1 MSIPTP
7 DPNLKA
13 RLEAAVGKELEGND
27 EIMAL
32 LTNARGQYKEV
43 DVNGVI
49 VKIRPVIP
57 KKARHISDDM
67 QKTEDRTLD
76 LVEDTTY
83 NLLAQMCVEAPY
95 TNPETWKIVDD
106 ESGIAVDLLKRFF
119 DIANDTSVKI
129 KAFRPK

>member
-13 RLEAAVGKELEGND
+13 RLEAAVGKEIEGND

-32 LTNARGQYKEV
+32 LTNAKGQYKEV
-43 DVNGVI
+43 DVNGVL

-83 NLLAQMCVEAPY
+83 NLLAQMCVESPY

-129 KAFRPK
+129 KNFRPK

>member
-7 DPNLKA
+7 DPTLKA
-13 RLEAAVGKELEGND
+13 RLEAAVGKEIEGND

-32 LTNARGQYKEV
+32 LTNAKGQYKEV
-43 DVNGVI
+43 DVNGVS

-83 NLLAQMCVEAPY
+83 NLLAQMCVESPY

-129 KAFRPK
+129 KNFRTK

>member
-32 LTNARGQYKEV
+32 LTNARGQYKEI

-106 ESGIAVDLLKRFF
+106 ESGIAVDLLKKFF
-119 DIANDTSVKI
+119 DVANDTSVKI
-129 KAFRPK
+129 KNFRTK

>member
-83 NLLAQMCVEAPY
+83 NLLAQMCVESPY

-129 KAFRPK
+129 KTFRSK

>member
-83 NLLAQMCVEAPY
+83 NLLAQMCVESPY

-129 KAFRPK
+129 KNFRPK

>member
-13 RLEAAVGKELEGND
+13 RLEAAVGKEIEGND

-32 LTNARGQYKEV
+32 LTNAKGQYKEA
-43 DVNGVI
+43 DVNGIV

-83 NLLAQMCVEAPY
+83 NLLAQMCVESPY

-119 DIANDTSVKI
+119 DVANDTSVKI
-129 KAFRPK
+129 KNFRPK